1 MKILDVKWF
10 NSIGIVRVED
20 DFLGIVYYIG
30 YADTGTEESDKQHI
44 ADWGNRFPID
54 AGDVLFGISTIDKD
68 FPQSRFDEVRVS

>member
-1 MKILDVKWF
+1 MKILNVRWF

-20 DFLGIVYYIG
+20 EYEGIKYYIG

-44 ADWGNRFPID
+44 ADWGNRFPND

-68 FPQSRFDEVRVS
+68 FPQSRFDEPFEE